1 MRAWGSRCVCV
12 AVDQGR
18 GDSLIAD
25 AVAAMR
31 DTRDERGLAEARVW
45 TASFRRERHVRRWPT
60 RSFPEARQE
69 AERGARAAR
78 QGRREEPGRRFTA
91 AIGSAARL
99 FRLESATGNDGIP
112 AHLVHVPRCVGQTEI
127 DDSDIGAHARDGPEV
142 HHGERVV
149 KATKVARAAARGAR
163 IDPPRQERCHAGAK
177 LSMARGACLG
187 DAAFPTHHSR

>member
-78 QGRREEPGRRFTA
+78 QGRREEPGRVSRQRSVAPPASSASRARPETTESRRIWSTCHDALARRRLTILTSERMPATA
-91 AIGSAARL
+91 RRYI
-99 FRLESATGNDGIP
+99 TGN
-112 AHLVHVPRCVGQTEI
+112 V
-127 DDSDIGAHARDGPEV
+127 S
-142 HHGERVV
+142 
-149 KATKVARAAARGAR
+149 
-163 IDPPRQERCHAGAK
+163 
-177 LSMARGACLG
+177 
-187 DAAFPTHHSR
+187 